1 MRNLSGVTYYKL
13 DERFDGDITKKCSL
27 VASEVDNNFFFLR
40 GYDIKDFTWNEERK
54 ALIFE
59 RVNGDKIGVEGI
71 LNSVDMSRSYFDRE
85 NGVLHLNVNGENDYP
100 VEGFLV
106 DAEFDEIRRAVSGL
120 SQQVISFGEEI
131 NLFAD
136 QITVFSGDVAE
147 MSTQIVDMYDKLAGK
162 ADQTTVDELGE
173 DVQENTQ
180 NIASAN
186 TQIDLINNFLRNSE
200 IYPGRATKPYLE
212 IVNVPEREIVEVG
225 TTYTAKPLGEEKWNI
240 VNGKFQSKSN
250 KIIEPD
256 MDPPRCISKVEIFDY
271 PGEPPITL
279 YSGQSRNLDV
289 IFGSFHM
296 NYEVSGVFF
305 APENLPETNYGNPTP
320 LTSITDTTSAAT
332 WSGFDEFYKPIT
344 KVVGKYPCF
353 INNKDGVLT
362 DNRPTGKL
370 PVRDK
375 EVYFFQ
381 MPANV
386 AQGNIKYQFYFP
398 DTLQL
403 KAVMLDSGAFGY
415 MDVNEKTYT
424 EEYVVDTYPELP
436 AGVNYKRITFDTVDN
451 IDPMDFN

>member
-240 VNGKFQSKSN
+240 SV
-250 KIIEPD
+250 
-256 MDPPRCISKVEIFDY
+256 
-271 PGEPPITL
+271 
-279 YSGQSRNLDV
+279 
-289 IFGSFHM
+289 
-296 NYEVSGVFF
+296 
-305 APENLPETNYGNPTP
+305 
-320 LTSITDTTSAAT
+320 
-332 WSGFDEFYKPIT
+332 
-344 KVVGKYPCF
+344 
-353 INNKDGVLT
+353 
-362 DNRPTGKL
+362 
-370 PVRDK
+370 K
-375 EVYFFQ
+375 E
-381 MPANV
+381 
-386 AQGNIKYQFYFP
+386 
-398 DTLQL
+398 
-403 KAVMLDSGAFGY
+403 
-415 MDVNEKTYT
+415 
-424 EEYVVDTYPELP
+424 
-436 AGVNYKRITFDTVDN
+436 
-451 IDPMDFN
+451 